1 MGAILITTS
10 SFGLFDASV
19 LTDLEQAG
27 HTPVLNPHGRKLT
40 EDEVRGLIKLH
51 SPVGILAGV
60 EPLRR
65 DTLELAP
72 DLLAIARCGIGMD
85 SVDLEAARD
94 LGIAVSNTPDGPTRA
109 VAELVLGSVLTLLR
123 GIHKSDA
130 GLRASKWTRPFGTLL
145 FGKNVGL
152 VGCGRVGSMTARLFE
167 AFGCT
172 VYGTDPAKNL
182 GDAGEMLSLDELL
195 ARCDI
200 VSLHLPYSPA
210 LHHYF
215 DENRIR
221 SLKPGALL
229 VNTSRGGLVDEE
241 ALRAA
246 LLEGRLSG
254 AVLDTFEKEPYDGP
268 LTDLENVLLTAH
280 IGSYARE
287 ARVMMEQ
294 QAVKNL
300 LAALKAPN
308 AQRAAGKVIA

>member
-10 SFGLFDASV
+10 SFGVFDASV
-19 LTDLEQAG
+19 LAGLEQAG

-40 EDEVRGLIKLH
+40 ADEVKELIKTH

-65 DTLELAP
+65 DALELAP
-72 DLLAIARCGIGMD
+72 GLLAIARCGIGMD

-94 LGIAVSNTPDGPTRA
+94 LGIPVSNTPDGPTRA
-109 VAELVLGSVLTLLR
+109 VAELVLGSVLALLR

-130 GLRASKWTRPFGTLL
+130 DMRAGKWTRPFGALL
-145 FGKNVGL
+145 FGKTVGL
-152 VGCGRVGSMTARLFE
+152 VGCGRVGAMTARLFG

-172 VYGTDPAKNL
+172 VCGTDPAGSL
-182 GDAGEMLSLDELL
+182 GDAGEMLGLDELL

-200 VSLHLPYSPA
+200 VSLHVPYSPA

-215 DENRIR
+215 DEGRIR
-221 SLKPGALL
+221 SMKPGALL
-229 VNTSRGGLVDEE
+229 VNASRGGLVDEE

-268 LTDLENVLLTAH
+268 LAGLDNTLLTAH

-287 ARVMMEQ
+287 ARVMMER
-294 QAVKNL
+294 QAVENL
-300 LAALKAPN
+300 LAALNAPN